1 MPETGIPRGV
11 DRTAIFVSRTRMQE
25 GRRPDALFR
34 DPFAEVVM
42 SELADS
48 PEMSQLAGIVDA
60 ASSKVQAGQH
70 DGDKFAYFAVR
81 TRYFDDRLL
90 AATRRG
96 ISQVAVLAAGL
107 DGRPVRLDWPTGTRL
122 YELDLPDMIAFKDKV
137 LAKSGLAPRCDRRG
151 VAADLSADWSAKLLE
166 AGFDPG
172 ATTIWLL
179 EGLLQYLTPE
189 SGDALLA
196 KLTELSAPGSEL
208 LLEHNNSEVMDGEA
222 ARPVRE
228 AVEAI
233 GAVWLSA
240 RDDLQPWLA
249 GYGWHAEVHAG
260 SDPAI
265 GHGREVPEIPATWLA
280 HAVLGCF
287 VGTG

>member
-1 MPETGIPRGV
+1 MPETRRPKGV
-11 DRTAIFVSRTRMQE
+11 DRTAIFVSWTRMQE
-25 GRRPDALFR
+25 GRRTDALFH
-34 DPFAEVVM
+34 DPFAEIVL

-48 PEMSQLAGIVDA
+48 PEMSQLAASVNAADDKMPVERRAGDA
-60 ASSKVQAGQH
+60 
-70 DGDKFAYFAVR
+70 FAYFAVR

-90 AATRRG
+90 AAARDG
-96 ISQVAVLAAGL
+96 ISQVVVLAAGL
-107 DGRPVRLDWPTGTRL
+107 DGRPVRLDWPPGTRL
-122 YELDLPDMIAFKDKV
+122 YELDMPDMIAFKDATLV
-137 LAKSGLAPRCDRRG
+137 KSGLLLRCDRRG
-151 VAADLSADWSAKLLE
+151 VAADLSADWSANLLG

-172 ATTIWLL
+172 EPTVWLA

-196 KLTELSAPGSEL
+196 KLTELSAPRSEL
-208 LLEHNNSEVMDGEA
+208 LLEHNSKIMEGEA

-228 AVEAI
+228 AVEAS

-249 GYGWHAEVHAG
+249 GYGWRAEVHAG
-260 SDPAI
+260 SDPAV

-280 HAVLGCF
+280 HAVLG
-287 VGTG
+287 

>member
-1 MPETGIPRGV
+1 MTETRMPRGV
-11 DRTAIFVSRTRMQE
+11 GRTAIFVSWTRMQE
-25 GRRPDALFR
+25 SHRSNALFH
-34 DPFAEVVM
+34 DPFAEVVI
-42 SELADS
+42 SELADT
-48 PEMSQLAGIVDA
+48 PEMSQLASIVDT
-60 ASSKVQAGQH
+60 ASGKVQVDRRAG
-70 DGDKFAYFAVR
+70 DTFAYFAVR

-90 AATRRG
+90 AAARGG
-96 ISQVAVLAAGL
+96 ISQVTVLAAGL

-122 YELDLPDMIAFKDKV
+122 YELDLPEMIAFKDEV

-166 AGFDPG
+166 AGFDSG
-172 ATTIWLL
+172 APTIWLL
-179 EGLLQYLTPE
+179 EGLLPYLTPE
-189 SGDALLA
+189 SGEVLLA

-208 LLEHNNSEVMDGEA
+208 LLEHNSKVMEGEA

-228 AVEAI
+228 AVEAT

-249 GYGWHAEVHAG
+249 GYGWRAEVHAG

-265 GHGREVPEIPATWLA
+265 SHGREVPKIPATWLA
-280 HAVLGCF
+280 HAVLG
-287 VGTG
+287 